1 MSHFSL
7 YCYRSDK
14 HKNTVLALLFLSF
27 VHDKKTYYHK
37 TCFLITIM
45 SIAKVGYSD
54 VGNFMMVTDLR
65 CWCQNEYFSEFFHY
79 VGIFNVFN

>member
-1 MSHFSL
+1 
-7 YCYRSDK
+7 
-14 HKNTVLALLFLSF
+14 
-27 VHDKKTYYHK
+27 
-37 TCFLITIM
+37 M